1 MRKLKSIFLD
11 RDGVINFDKGYVHK
25 KEEFEFIPEIFD
37 LLKYFKDREFT
48 LFIITNQSGIGRG
61 YYSLEDFHKLNTWM
75 LREFEKFDIH
85 IERVEFCPHKPTD
98 ECVCRKPQTGM
109 LDRIMKDYDVDLENS
124 WMIGDKESDINFAK
138 NGKIQKTIYVDIK
151 NKGMTRTRPDFIVTS
166 IGDIKNII

>member
-1 MRKLKSIFLD
+1 MQKLKSIFLD

-25 KEEFEFIPEIFD
+25 KEDFDFIPEIFD

-61 YYSLEDFHKLNTWM
+61 YYSLGDFNKLNTWM
-75 LREFEKFDIH
+75 LSELEKFDIH

-98 ECVCRKPQTGM
+98 ECICRKPKTGM
-109 LDRIMKDYDVDLENS
+109 LDQIMKDYDIDLDNS

-138 NGKIQKTIYVDIK
+138 NGKIKKTICVDIS
-151 NKGMTRTRPDFIVTS
+151 NKVMTKTKPDFIVTS
-166 IGDIKNII
+166 LGDIKNII